1 MIGTVENALLS
12 RLRAASDG
20 DVLGYRY
27 ASLETYPE
35 NWDAYLKDKVALRA
49 PAAWVVFGGWGN
61 PVGELSMPLLP
72 ATFGLVVMA
81 ENQRNEQ
88 ATRHGDPADPR
99 VPGSYQMIVDAV
111 SLFAGHDLDL
121 PIGALTIGACRH
133 VRPPAAL
140 AERKVSMLALEL
152 RTTFQVSPASDGG
165 AIADFT
171 HFHTDWDIPPI
182 GAGRDG
188 MPIGGLPWN
197 GPDPDNADA
206 ADDLTLPGASA

>member
-1 MIGTVENALLS
+1 MIGTVENALLA

-27 ASLETYPE
+27 ATLETYPE

-49 PAAWVVFGGWGN
+49 PAAWVVFGGWGS
-61 PVGELSMPLLP
+61 PVGERSLPLLP

-99 VPGSYQMIVDAV
+99 VPGSYQMVVDAV
-111 SLFAGHDLDL
+111 SLFAGHDLGL
-121 PIGALTIGACRH
+121 PIGALTVGTCRH

-152 RTTFQVSPASDGG
+152 RTTFQVEPSSVSG

-171 HFHTDWDIPPI
+171 HFHADWDIPPI

-188 MPIGGLPWN
+188 TPVGGRPWS